1 MRKEK
6 SQGRTILYGR
16 GIYKPGTNSQA
27 KRELIF
33 NKTGMISAIYNNG
46 THYVANH
53 RLTSEMLEQICK
65 DEDVI
70 EVTGE
75 YTGGKTRLFQIR
87 KRKRTENQPFYR
99 GFMTPGQRGLVQ
111 AI

>member
-1 MRKEK
+1 
-6 SQGRTILYGR
+6 
-16 GIYKPGTNSQA
+16 
-27 KRELIF
+27 
-33 NKTGMISAIYNNG
+33 
-46 THYVANH
+46 
-53 RLTSEMLEQICK
+53 MLEQICK